1 MARLSRKVGVVRC
14 MYKNQKTET
23 RVMAGAHRGWQAADM
38 LRLTRRTALFSALLC
53 VVSCAPAPA
62 VKPAP
67 VTTQPVVA
75 AAEAAQPLLVGK
87 VTRVVDGDTIH
98 VLLSSGDIT
107 VRFFAIDTPES
118 NQPGGPE
125 AKAFLSGLVLDREV
139 ALEVVNQDRYDR
151 LVARVM
157 LGERDVNG
165 ALVRAGHAWV
175 YRLYARDPQMCRDEA
190 AARGAHR
197 GLWAAPPT
205 SWIYPAD
212 WRRLRNKKIATPK
225 DFSDETASRCIAAL
239 GKR

>member
-1 MARLSRKVGVVRC
+1 
-14 MYKNQKTET
+14 MYKNQKTE
-23 RVMAGAHRGWQAADM
+23 RPVMAAGNQEWQAADM
-38 LRLTRRTALFSALLC
+38 LRLTLRTALLSVLLC
-53 VVSCAPAPA
+53 VVSCAPTPA
-62 VKPAP
+62 VRPAP
-67 VTTQPVVA
+67 VAARPVVA

-125 AKAFLSGLVLDREV
+125 ATAFLSGLVLDREV

-157 LGERDVNG
+157 LGERDVN
-165 ALVRAGHAWV
+165 ASLVRAGHAWV
-175 YRLYARDPQMCRDEA
+175 YRYFARDPQLCREEA

-212 WRRLRNKKIATPK
+212 WRRLRNKKIESPA
-225 DFSDETASRCIAAL
+225 DFSGETETRCIAAL